1 MKKIFALLLM
11 LVAISSFA
19 QKSKFVWGYF
29 IELKLPSVVYYN
41 GINKSCFDIDKGLYE
56 LENMK
61 IRQIMNVRF
70 SDEKGYVVTY
80 NPKEGYFILEY

>member
-1 MKKIFALLLM
+1 MYAANIKDLSKKIELIKYPHIIFAYNY
-11 LVAISSFA
+11 IC
-19 QKSKFVWGYF
+19 
-29 IELKLPSVVYYN
+29 N

-70 SDEKGYVVTY
+70 SDEKGYAVTY
-80 NPKEGYFILEY
+80 NPKYYCPLKV

>member
-1 MKKIFALLLM
+1 MF
-11 LVAISSFA
+11 VAMSSFA

-29 IELKLPSVVYYN
+29 IELKLPYVVYYN

-56 LENMK
+56 LEKMK

-70 SDEKGYVVTY
+70 SDEKGNVVTY